1 MMQLTLY
8 QFEDCP
14 YCAKVRAKLDEKT
27 LRYQTINVPRDR
39 ESPIRKEIARN
50 SGVMTIPVLKLTKD
64 SQEQW
69 IGESNKIIAYLDEN
83 F

>member
-1 MMQLTLY
+1 MQLILY

-27 LRYQTINVPRDR
+27 LRYQKINVPRDR
-39 ESPIRKEIARN
+39 ESPIRKEIAEK
-50 SGVMTIPVLKLTKD
+50 SGVLTVPVLKVVKD
-64 SQEQW
+64 NEEKW
-69 IGESNKIIAYLDEN
+69 IGESSEIIAYIDEK